1 MPSSSVF
8 SSVSKDELS
17 INQSNQDSSGAQI
30 SVSTDEQYFPT
41 EMLSGVPL
49 DIVSS
54 SRGNIQSSNA
64 QLFHSPDNVDVAG
77 PSRTFRSPTY
87 FASPSPNCNQI
98 VVRHHDRSL
107 LNSPCKMS
115 RGSPASPA
123 GVTLTSVSSDMS
135 CLQERLDS
143 LSSYNEDLLNSFLAA
158 GSSDST
164 YPNPDHFSPVTTST
178 GSSEGLD
185 TLDFSL
191 EKKDQM
197 SCDTFVYRQNNSKAI
212 ASSFSSNS
220 QCNFLKHGL
229 TTEWIKPDTYWN
241 KYPVLPSV
249 SSSRSST
256 MSDIQNPV
264 LNSLHQFNSS
274 FSGTQ
279 NSLIPSYFD
288 QVSSIPSF
296 TSQRHSAKSSISG
309 RVSRTKRAMS
319 ITPLSAEG
327 LDLNTIIRMSP
338 TSLVPYWSCSRSSS
352 SSMSDSSVSR
362 RGSYGH
368 LSARNSSSS
377 PHSGSTSSVHRLS
390 AIHTP
395 QTSGTRGSKDDI
407 HDLESHL
414 LLYQNMQALEADD
427 CSSPNDL
434 SLSNYV
440 LIHQNNDNNLIEQQ
454 NILCRSRY
462 FEDSSSFSDTNKP
475 SMKSLPPPFP
485 PPSLPLS
492 DQSKYLPPLSRPPPS
507 YDQHIARK
515 QAFQKKSSSDS
526 SQPSS
531 YSSFDSSEGDK
542 VGERT
547 DSDQALKRQYTCRWI
562 DCSFVFKEQEDLV
575 KHIEK
580 IHIDQKKGED
590 FACFWQ
596 GCSRR
601 YRPFNAR
608 YKLLIHMRVHS
619 GEKPNKCKFEGCN
632 KAFSRL
638 ENLKI
643 HLRSHTGERPYVC
656 QHTGCAKAFSNS
668 SDRAKHQRTH
678 QDTRPYACQEPGCNK
693 RYTDPSSL
701 RKHVRTHQSKNDPA
715 RKKLRSGPSAVDP
728 ESLSECLTIQPLRPV
743 KPSESSSPLDLLD
756 SGLGHSPRGSQPSS
770 SGELYPAVL
779 ASDYSSR
786 CGTAAGTSTHNSP
799 TNLQES
805 QMTTDVS
812 DRYEVVQDRN
822 QIHRVPMLPPIVQS
836 RSCTQVESFI
846 HSARSEENCQPMNNI
861 GRRSPT
867 SVNTGF
873 SFRNLHSHS
882 QHSTSMEDI
891 SSLPFPNEG
900 IS

>member
-1 MPSSSVF
+1 MSDKEPESKNPLSPSLRERSPSVQQKRTAEVKRILYCHLHEKNGTLGIASSTFYGQQQPSGKLPPMSTFLTGGSFSFESDRTPSSEVSGPEFYSLEGDMMIGSSVITQDNPETVNQCCGAFDRSVRGNSPSIPHSYHVNHHQTERLVETGFNNLAVGYFMPSSSVF
-8 SSVSKDELS
+8 SSVSKDDLS
-17 INQSNQDSSGAQI
+17 RNQSSQDSSGAQI
-30 SVSTDEQYFPT
+30 SVSTDAQYFPA

-54 SRGNIQSSNA
+54 SRGSIQSSNA
-64 QLFHSPDNVDVAG
+64 QLFHGHDNVDCAG
-77 PSRTFRSPTY
+77 PSRTFTSPTF
-87 FASPSPNCNQI
+87 FASPSPSCNQI

-107 LNSPCKMS
+107 LNSPRKIS

-123 GVTLTSVSSDMS
+123 GVTLTPVSSDIS

-143 LSSYNEDLLNSFLAA
+143 LSSCNEDLLNTFLAA
-158 GSSDST
+158 DPT
-164 YPNPDHFSPVTTST
+164 YSNPDHFSPVTTST

-197 SCDTFVYRQNNSKAI
+197 SCDTYVYRQNNSKAI
-212 ASSFSSNS
+212 ATSFSSS
-220 QCNFLKHGL
+220 SRCNFVKHDL
-229 TTEWIKPDTYWN
+229 TPEWIKPDTYWN

-256 MSDIQNPV
+256 FSDIQNPV
-264 LNSLHQFNSS
+264 LSSLHHFNSS

-279 NSLIPSYFD
+279 NTLTSPYFD
-288 QVSSIPSF
+288 QASSIPSF
-296 TSQRHSAKSSISG
+296 SSQRHSAKSSISG
-309 RVSRTKRAMS
+309 RVSRTKRALS

-352 SSMSDSSVSR
+352 SSMSGSSASR

-434 SLSNYV
+434 SSSNYV
-440 LIHQNNDNNLIEQQ
+440 IIHQNHDNNIIEQQ
-454 NILCRSRY
+454 NILCKNRY
-462 FEDSSSFSDTNKP
+462 LEDSSSFSDIPKP
-475 SMKSLPPPFP
+475 SMKSLPPPLP

-492 DQSKYLPPLSRPPPS
+492 GHSKYLPPISRPPPS

-547 DSDQALKRQYTCRWI
+547 DSDQTLKQQYTCRWI
-562 DCSFVFKEQEDLV
+562 DCSFVFKEQEELV

-580 IHIDQKKGED
+580 IHIDQRKGED

-678 QDTRPYACQEPGCNK
+678 QDTYVC
-693 RYTDPSSL
+693 
-701 RKHVRTHQSKNDPA
+701 
-715 RKKLRSGPSAVDP
+715 RSG
-728 ESLSECLTIQPLRPV
+728 IYRQ
-743 KPSESSSPLDLLD
+743 SSS
-756 SGLGHSPRGSQPSS
+756 
-770 SGELYPAVL
+770 VNI
-779 ASDYSSR
+779 SR
-786 CGTAAGTSTHNSP
+786 ATS
-799 TNLQES
+799 E
-805 QMTTDVS
+805 M
-812 DRYEVVQDRN
+812 
-822 QIHRVPMLPPIVQS
+822 
-836 RSCTQVESFI
+836 
-846 HSARSEENCQPMNNI
+846 
-861 GRRSPT
+861 T
-867 SVNTGF
+867 SVYCNTC
-873 SFRNLHSHS
+873 
-882 QHSTSMEDI
+882 STLELIISYRGENEDENYRT
-891 SSLPFPNEG
+891 SNVR
-900 IS
+900 